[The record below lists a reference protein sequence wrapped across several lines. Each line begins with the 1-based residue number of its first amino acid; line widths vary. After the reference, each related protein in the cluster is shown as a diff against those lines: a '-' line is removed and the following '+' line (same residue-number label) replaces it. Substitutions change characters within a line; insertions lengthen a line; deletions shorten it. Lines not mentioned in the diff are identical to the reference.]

1 LVEGWTVGSSGS
13 LLPSSPEKG
22 KPLHRIKPEHD
33 AGALLSPPFRFSGK
47 CEAGPGWISC
57 CWSCCCCCCCCCWS
71 CCPSSSASRLTEC
84 GVAPGGVAGEGTPVE
99 VAGVPKDTGDDVAGC
114 VIYFVALILQDS
126 TCCLSEGRALLSI
139 QDCAI

>member
-1 LVEGWTVGSSGS
+1 
-13 LLPSSPEKG
+13 
-22 KPLHRIKPEHD
+22 
-33 AGALLSPPFRFSGK
+33 
-47 CEAGPGWISC
+47 
-57 CWSCCCCCCCCCWS
+57 
-71 CCPSSSASRLTEC
+71 
-84 GVAPGGVAGEGTPVE
+84 VAGEGTPVE